1 MTARPLAAV
10 TARPLAAVTARP
22 LSPCLLTI
30 ARSLAMSHWGG
41 ESDPKDALRLLP
53 ASTSGDPARATSA
66 NGVDIQD
73 LRQAAATLSP
83 LEREVI
89 ILRFVLAL
97 DYPWVTLPE

>member
-1 MTARPLAAV
+1 VTARPLAAV

-89 ILRFVLAL
+89 ILRLVLAL